1 MAATERVVVLMTP
14 EQKTTVA
21 DRARAEE
28 LSLSDY
34 MRRQALGNDEILE
47 ALLTELRVST
57 TRALEALDRTLE
69 RSREREATN
78 AEREAAARRRA
89 LEEFKDIDPQAFGRL
104 LAAEVAR

>member
-14 EQKTTVA
+14 EQKAAVA

-34 MRRQALGNDEILE
+34 MRRRALGDDELLE
-47 ALLTELRVST
+47 ALLTQIEVST
-57 TRALEALDRTLE
+57 TQALEALDRTLE
-69 RSREREATN
+69 RSREREAWN

-89 LEEFKDIDPQAFGRL
+89 LDEFEDVDPQAFGRL
-104 LAAEVAR
+104 LAPEAAR